1 MSAQAGL
8 AWIPSGSV
16 GQWLVAPSWSSGWV
30 GGWRKVVVFGEGPG
44 QGPARG
50 ADRPSIGAHPS
61 PSAAHPDSSPA
72 SPQRFPHFPGSG
84 SLLSLLL
91 NAGAPLRDWWSGLK
105 AGAPLCTLCTP
116 LPYPNSSPKPPSP
129 GTLSAPCLPSLC
141 APFLLPNLFAPLAH
155 PASLH
160 ALLGVHS
167 PTFPPVNPRGLRPS
181 RELQPG
187 GISLWGAPFWLLW
200 RLVL

>member
-16 GQWLVAPSWSSGWV
+16 EQWLVAPSWPSGW
-30 GGWRKVVVFGEGPG
+30 GWGWRKVVFYGEGLG
-44 QGPARG
+44 QGPVQG
-50 ADRPSIGAHPS
+50 ADHPSIGAHPS
-61 PSAAHPDSSPA
+61 PDTSPA

-84 SLLSLLL
+84 SLLPLLL
-91 NAGAPLRDWWSGLK
+91 TLGPLSEMPVRTEGRCSSVCPMHPS
-105 AGAPLCTLCTP
+105 AVPQF
-116 LPYPNSSPKPPSP
+116 LPQPPSS
-129 GTLSAPCLPSLC
+129 GSLNAPCLPSLC
-141 APFLLPNLFAPLAH
+141 APFLLPNLSAPFAH

-160 ALLGVHS
+160 ALLEVHS
-167 PTFPPVNPRGLRPS
+167 PTFPPVNPCGLRPS
-181 RELQPG
+181 WELHPG